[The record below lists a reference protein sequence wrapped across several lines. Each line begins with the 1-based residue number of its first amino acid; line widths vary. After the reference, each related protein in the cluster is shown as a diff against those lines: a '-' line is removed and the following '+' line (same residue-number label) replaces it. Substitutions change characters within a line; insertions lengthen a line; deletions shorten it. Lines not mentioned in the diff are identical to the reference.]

1 MKVLGIILLVLGI
14 LMTIFTGINLTTQEE
29 VVDLGI
35 VEVNKTEKHPIYWSP
50 ITGGIMAVAG
60 AIVLVAAGRK
70 KA

>member
-1 MKVLGIILLVLGI
+1 MKALGIILLVVGI
-14 LMTIFTGINLTTQEE
+14 LMTIFTGFNLTTKEE

-50 ITGGIMAVAG
+50 ITGGVLAVVG
-60 AIVLVAAGRK
+60 AIVLVAGGRK